1 MRDHHMEQLRIFIEV
16 NAVDQAL
23 VQQIA
28 QAIEAEFFTAI
39 RNARPIP

>member
-1 MRDHHMEQLRIFIEV
+1 MEQLRVFIEV

-23 VQQIA
+23 VQQIV
-28 QAIEAEFFTAI
+28 QAIEAEFLTAI